1 MSLIAQ
7 LADIL
12 AESRAEYEE
21 IMHGSGR
28 NGGSGEAACGSDFR
42 VDAVFGGEA
51 DNWTCGSN
59 FADLAGSAAQFCGNV
74 LAAGDNTVFMRY
86 LMQKKKYDGQGAA
99 YIHRPAVFFKS
110 KLRCGH

>member
-51 DNWTCGSN
+51 DDWTCGST
-59 FADLAGSAAQFCGNV
+59 FAD
-74 LAAGDNTVFMRY
+74 
-86 LMQKKKYDGQGAA
+86 
-99 YIHRPAVFFKS
+99 
-110 KLRCGH
+110 

>member
-28 NGGSGEAACGSDFR
+28 NGGSGEAAGC
-42 VDAVFGGEA
+42 
-51 DNWTCGSN
+51 C
-59 FADLAGSAAQFCGNV
+59 AGCP
-74 LAAGDNTVFMRY
+74 
-86 LMQKKKYDGQGAA
+86 GA
-99 YIHRPAVFFKS
+99 
-110 KLRCGH
+110 